1 MNRKTVVA
9 IRFTKCFK
17 KSFTFAFLNVRSLNK
32 HSIDISCDKRLQ
44 ETDILC
50 LTETQIP
57 PSQNTERIE
66 EYLSD
71 FFFCNKSNDMYRG
84 FASCTRDSVEID
96 NLSQSPDRYSFLS

>member
-1 MNRKTVVA
+1 MNRRTVVA

-71 FFFCNKSNDMYRG
+71 FFFVINLTT
-84 FASCTRDSVEID
+84 CTVGSLLVLETVWK
-96 NLSQSPDRYSFLS
+96 